1 MQIPDFSHITNQND
15 PVPNVP
21 PHILDFEHPEG
32 ELHITNVDDS
42 TGDATM
48 VACPGSENTV
58 SGSFCTVC
66 RDGFG
71 FLRCGGVCAFLEL
84 RGWQLGPG
92 HLDPEPLGPV
102 LQRHFVRRQGVHVAP
117 RV

>member
-32 ELHITNVDDS
+32 ELHITNVDGS

-58 SGSFCTVC
+58 SGSFCPVC
-66 RDGFG
+66 RDAFG
-71 FLRCGGVCAFLEL
+71 FLRCGGTCLSRTARLATRPWTPRSRTTWARTSTAF
-84 RGWQLGPG
+84 RS
-92 HLDPEPLGPV
+92 
-102 LQRHFVRRQGVHVAP
+102 AP
-117 RV
+117 RRARSA